1 MISAAEAARLID
13 ISAVRTHHTLADM
26 EELVEYAKKYRFIN
40 VHVLPV
46 WVSELARRLR
56 DVEGVYV
63 GSPVGFPSGAHC
75 TSVKLL
81 EAQQLL
87 QDGVEE
93 MDIVMNVGK
102 FKNREYTYVQEDLR
116 KIIGIKNEGV
126 LTKVIIE
133 INTLNDDEMLKAC
146 EIAIKSG
153 ADFVKTGTGWVPG
166 NANIERIRKMKEYCG
181 KDIKIKAAGG
191 IRTQEEFLAL
201 YEMGV
206 ERMGIN
212 TRSALEIVGSF
223 ET

>member
-40 VHVLPV
+40 VHVLPA

-102 FKNREYTYVQEDLR
+102 FKNREYTYVQDEEYHLSSVR
-116 KIIGIKNEGV
+116 
-126 LTKVIIE
+126 
-133 INTLNDDEMLKAC
+133 LNSA
-146 EIAIKSG
+146 
-153 ADFVKTGTGWVPG
+153 T
-166 NANIERIRKMKEYCG
+166 
-181 KDIKIKAAGG
+181 
-191 IRTQEEFLAL
+191 FLAP
-201 YEMGV
+201 
-206 ERMGIN
+206 
-212 TRSALEIVGSF
+212 
-223 ET
+223 

>member
-1 MISAAEAARLID
+1 MISATEAARLID

-26 EELVEYAKKYRFIN
+26 EELVEYAKKYQFIN
-40 VHVLPV
+40 VHVLPA
-46 WVSELARRLR
+46 WVSRLAEMLR

-102 FKNREYTYVQEDLR
+102 FKNKEYTYVQEELR

-133 INTLNDDEMLKAC
+133 INTLNDDEMLRAC

-212 TRSALEIVGSF
+212 TRSALEIVESF
-223 ET
+223 EK

>member
-40 VHVLPV
+40 VHVLPA

-116 KIIGIKNEGV
+116 KIIGIKNEGI

-212 TRSALEIVGSF
+212 TRSALEIVRSF